1 MQNIK
6 EAFGNNLR
14 KIRKSKKLTV
24 DIFSE
29 LLDITPRQL
38 SKIESGETF
47 LTAETLCKICVA
59 LDVSLQILFD
69 FEWHDKLM
77 YYDNGK
83 YIKPHFKI
91 NVSESEKIAKV
102 KSLPALQGF
111 KINKTLTKDQFPQ
124 FLTEFAQT
132 RNKSIYVDL
141 FINKKRESIYKVTP
155 DGKLKYLTELG
166 DVQNIIIKPKDENYY
181 YVMEKLNEF
190 SIDTNKIEYIKTA
203 IDALSNKKSLEK
215 LKSMISGLELA
226 T

>member
-91 NVSESEKIAKV
+91 NVSENEKTAKI
-102 KSLPALQGF
+102 KSLPALQDF
-111 KINKTLTKDQFPQ
+111 KINKILPEDQFSQ
-124 FLTEFAQT
+124 FLTDFAQT
-132 RNKSIYVDL
+132 RNKSIYVDF
-141 FINKKRESIYKVTP
+141 FIDKRRESVYKVTP
-155 DGKLKYLTELG
+155 AGKLHYLTDLG
-166 DVQNIIIKPKDENYY
+166 NIQNIVTEPKDENYY
-181 YVMEKLNEF
+181 YAMEKLNEF
-190 SIDTNKIEYIKTA
+190 SIDKNKIEYIKTA
-203 IDALSNKKSLEK
+203 IEALSSKKALEK
-215 LKSMISGLELA
+215 LKAMINGLEIA